1 MEFIRAHRR
10 LLFLNILSLVSFVL
24 LAIEALEKEGKPMF
38 DIWVYHIRGLFQT
51 NALTNVMTATS
62 YIFDPV
68 VLLFVTI
75 ILFIILYTNNKK
87 ISSYIFLFS
96 MTLGL
101 LSVVFFKQI
110 FTIARPIGDIVVSGG
125 SFPSGHATGAAVFF
139 MTILF
144 SLEKKVKDETVHIL
158 LAVVAF
164 GLTLLT
170 GLSRLYLGVHWFSD
184 VIAGFAL
191 GMFWVTLSF
200 LVFHKYKSKSKQV

>member
-1 MEFIRAHRR
+1 MEFIRAHKR
-10 LLFLNILSLVSFVL
+10 LITLNILSLISFVL
-24 LAIEALEKEGKPMF
+24 LAIETLEKEGKPMF
-38 DIWVYHIRGLFQT
+38 DIWVYHIRGFFQT
-51 NALTNVMTATS
+51 NVLTDIMNAMSA
-62 YIFDPV
+62 IFDPF
-68 VLLFVTI
+68 VLLFATI
-75 ILFIILYTNNKK
+75 ILFIILYISNKK
-87 ISSYIFLFS
+87 TSSYIFLFS

-110 FTIARPIGDIVVSGG
+110 FAIARPIGDVVVSGG
-125 SFPSGHATGAAVFF
+125 SFPSGHATGAAIFF

-144 SLEKKVKDETVHIL
+144 SLEKKIKDETIHIL

-170 GLSRLYLGVHWFSD
+170 GFSRLYLGVHWFSD

-200 LVFHKYKSKSKQV
+200 LVFYRYKIKSKH